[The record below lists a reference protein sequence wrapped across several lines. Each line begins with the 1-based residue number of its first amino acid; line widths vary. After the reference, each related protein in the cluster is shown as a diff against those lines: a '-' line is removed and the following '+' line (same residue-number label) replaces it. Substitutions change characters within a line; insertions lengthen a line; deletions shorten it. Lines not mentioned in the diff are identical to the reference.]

1 MLSSSTQA
9 AHKLGANRKEPARK
23 SHRRRTASESNDIHE
38 DRGTMKSKFSRP
50 ESTTSRVSGPQRT
63 SYGPQCSTTAGPS
76 IWPAGERLLPE
87 HTAGAEFHV
96 VHLRVF
102 KDGARNVCVA
112 GTFNDWKP
120 NQAPLQRNGNGEWE
134 IALSLKPGDYEY
146 RFLADDQWMDDP
158 LACRHAENPFGGVNA
173 VLHVHGG

>member
-1 MLSSSTQA
+1 M
-9 AHKLGANRKEPARK
+9 
-23 SHRRRTASESNDIHE
+23 
-38 DRGTMKSKFSRP
+38 
-50 ESTTSRVSGPQRT
+50 
-63 SYGPQCSTTAGPS
+63 
-76 IWPAGERLLPE
+76 PE